1 MRFVACVASF
11 GYLLYELPQQNNRSH
26 EPGNTNQ
33 IKIMAKKNFT
43 GVVYSTDPDFQYQEN
58 GAQAAQTL
66 PPQQQNLKIYLDR
79 KGGSKLVTR
88 VTDFIGTDAD
98 LELIGKKLKT
108 KCGVGGSVKDGEILI
123 QGDFR
128 DKILTLLQT
137 DGYKAKK
144 AGG

>member
-1 MRFVACVASF
+1 
-11 GYLLYELPQQNNRSH
+11 
-26 EPGNTNQ
+26 
-33 IKIMAKKNFT
+33 MAKKNFT
-43 GVVYSTDPDFQYQEN
+43 GIMYSTDPDFQYQES
-58 GAQAAQTL
+58 GGQTAETL

-88 VTDFIGTDAD
+88 ITGFIGTDAD
-98 LELIGKKLKT
+98 LEAIGKKLKT
-108 KCGVGGSVKDGEILI
+108 KCGVGGSVKDGEVLI

-128 DKILTLLQT
+128 DKILVLLQT

>member
-1 MRFVACVASF
+1 
-11 GYLLYELPQQNNRSH
+11 
-26 EPGNTNQ
+26 
-33 IKIMAKKNFT
+33 MAKKNFT

-58 GAQAAQTL
+58 TGHASQTL

-79 KGGSKLVTR
+79 KGGGKLLTR
-88 VTDFIGTDAD
+88 ITGFIGVDTD